1 MTLEHLKLLAPKA
14 AQFTPGTGGTP
25 VITFQEVADAL
36 ATVSPLA
43 SQYARYRFAGEYSQ
57 MREIRVG
64 LLLMLFGMHQVR
76 KQEMPPGY
84 WTAMIDLATMYHAHH
99 EIFSIRRKARMIHR
113 KRWRQID
120 EKNFILI
127 INLLDDS
134 DHELRSALRAWN
146 EKQFE

>member
-25 VITFQEVADAL
+25 VITFQEVSDVL
-36 ATVSPLA
+36 STVSPLA
-43 SQYARYRFAGEYSQ
+43 ARYARYRFAGEHSQ

-64 LLLMLFGMHQVR
+64 LLLVVFGMNQAR
-76 KQEMPPGY
+76 RQEMPPGY
-84 WTAMIDLATMYHAHH
+84 WTAIIDLAMLYHAHH
-99 EIFSIRRKARMIHR
+99 ETFSIRRKARMINR

-120 EKNFILI
+120 EQNFILI
-127 INLLDDS
+127 INLLDDA

>member
-25 VITFQEVADAL
+25 VITFQEVSAVL
-36 ATVSPLA
+36 STVSPLA
-43 SQYARYRFAGEYSQ
+43 SRYARYRFAGEHSQ

-64 LLLMLFGMHQVR
+64 LLLVVFGMNQAR
-76 KQEMPPGY
+76 RQEMPPGY
-84 WTAMIDLATMYHAHH
+84 WTAIIDLAMLYHAHH
-99 EIFSIRRKARMIHR
+99 ETFSIRRKARMINR

-120 EKNFILI
+120 EQNFILI
-127 INLLDDS
+127 INLLDDA